1 MVNRRSEKIGDYDGL
16 YATVTINE
24 PSAVFEDKTIDY
36 NMSLDDYHSDK
47 LSNVIKAMNNENII
61 NANVICPWSCSTSC
75 REYGIIP
82 LDIIIQRMSPKIII
96 PIYTDSPKYRLIQ
109 SSWNQYFCCN
119 VDEKPTILLNNNWPI
134 KPSIQI
140 DKEG

>member
-82 LDIIIQRMSPKIII
+82 LDIIIQRMSPKTIT
-96 PIYTDSPKYRLIQ
+96 PI
-109 SSWNQYFCCN
+109 
-119 VDEKPTILLNNNWPI
+119 
-134 KPSIQI
+134 
-140 DKEG
+140 